1 MELGHFT
8 ERVNGVN
15 IHYVAQGEGEPVLLL
30 HGWPEFWYSW
40 RNQLPVLGGS
50 YRAIAPDMRGFG
62 YSDKPLSG
70 YDTRTAAAIRERWHS
85 YFHQQFDLP
94 EKIEG
99 RERSTCVIFSGTGAS
114 TSIRSAMMV
123 PQVEPRLPVPQ
134 RGHPVLQ
141 GVSGARMILPRVGR
155 INQSRSAR
163 PALGVG
169 GCRLI
174 LTAGYL
180 PFIRRLWRTR
190 SCCLNRLPP
199 PALPCC
205 IR

>member
-1 MELGHFT
+1 MALCRSSHSPT
-8 ERVNGVN
+8 ASLSSRPVDHAGVLQN
-15 IHYVAQGEGEPVLLL
+15 AVEHLAAQPIHQLFDVGSQPADFGPADVAG
-30 HGWPEFWYSW
+30 
-40 RNQLPVLGGS
+40 
-50 YRAIAPDMRGFG
+50 RAGDVR
-62 YSDKPLSG
+62 SDSRAEAVDL
-70 YDTRTAAAIRERWHS
+70 TAADA
-85 YFHQQFDLP
+85 LA
-94 EKIEG
+94 G
-99 RERSTCVIFSGTGAS
+99 V
-114 TSIRSAMMV
+114 MV

-155 INQSRSAR
+155 INQSKSAR

-174 LTAGYL
+174 LTAGYF